1 MYKSTIIVPYRWIVF
16 LAALGYWLY
25 LFTSTSFDTFGWQF
39 RFLTV
44 WCLTAN
50 VFVAF
55 LMLRI
60 SLTHG
65 EKTEKKWDALV
76 SATVIFNMVVVF
88 LYWKLLFE
96 DPRNLS
102 AYSDAAWYMEY
113 YLHGLGP
120 ALMWI
125 DAFFILGAFRK
136 VISTIW
142 DMMLY
147 FFGYTVWIE
156 LFVAKFNDYPVGSET
171 NGLPYPFLNNM
182 TDNARMTFYATTLI
196 IAMILFLIC
205 LVIVRAWRT
214 RRGAGR
220 L

>member
-1 MYKSTIIVPYRWIVF
+1 M
-16 LAALGYWLY
+16 
-25 LFTSTSFDTFGWQF
+25 
-39 RFLTV
+39 
-44 WCLTAN
+44 
-50 VFVAF
+50 
-55 LMLRI
+55 
-60 SLTHG
+60 
-65 EKTEKKWDALV
+65 

-102 AYSDAAWYMEY
+102 AYSGAAWYMEY

-142 DMMLY
+142 VMLLY

-156 LFVAKFNDYPVGSET
+156 LFVAKFNAYPVGSEA
-171 NGLPYPFLNNM
+171 NGLPYPFLSNM
-182 TDNARMTFYATTLI
+182 TDDARMTFYATTLI
-196 IAMILFLIC
+196 IAMILFLTC
-205 LVIVRAWRT
+205 LVIVRASRI